1 MITKRFALLWTALLL
16 SFSVLHAEVKPNT
29 LFCNNMVL
37 QRNIEVP
44 IWGSADE
51 GEKVTINFAGQML
64 STTAKNGKWSV
75 KLHPLKAG
83 GPYTMTIKGT
93 NTITIENILVGEVWL
108 CSGQSNMERQLGPRK
123 GQPLIHNWEAEA
135 ADGINYPQ
143 IREFAVAHNASEVEL
158 TNVEGKWTVCDS
170 VTCKEFSAV
179 GYFFAKALY
188 QKLKI
193 PIGIIH
199 SSVGGTAA
207 NKWISRAATEA
218 NPELKSIITGYEGS
232 VKRYPKQLEEY
243 KQNESAL
250 LAKYEEEVKAAKLAN
265 LPRPRKPSPPV
276 DPAKSGNCGGL
287 FHAMIAPLIPYAIK
301 GVVWYQ
307 GETDS
312 HNAKMYFPTFTALM
326 ADWRK
331 RWAEGD
337 FPFLFVQ
344 IAPNEKNAPE
354 VREAQVLAFQKT
366 PNTAMV
372 VITDC
377 VDSTFDRHPP
387 FKKPVG
393 ERLALAARAVA
404 YQEKLVFMGP
414 VFKAIKIEG
423 EKAVISF
430 ANAENGLMKKDG
442 AIIGFSIAGKD
453 KQFVPATAEIK
464 GKTVVVTA
472 KEVEKPAYVRFGFET
487 KPVTNLYNKEG
498 LPASPFRTDTE

>member
-1 MITKRFALLWTALLL
+1 
-16 SFSVLHAEVKPNT
+16 
-29 LFCNNMVL
+29 MVL
-37 QRNIEVP
+37 QRNIVVP
-44 IWGSADE
+44 IWGNADD
-51 GEKVTINFAGQML
+51 GEKVTINFAGQMV
-64 STTAKNGKWSV
+64 STIATNGKWTI
-75 KLHPLKAG
+75 KLQPLKAG
-83 GPYTMTIKGT
+83 GPYTMTIKGS
-93 NTITIENILVGEVWL
+93 NTVTIENVLVGEVWL

-123 GQPLIHNWEAEA
+123 GQPLIQNWEAEA
-135 ADGINYPQ
+135 ADGIHYPE
-143 IREFAVAHNASEVEL
+143 IREFAVVQNTSEVEL
-158 TNVEGKWTVCDS
+158 TNVEGKWIVCDS
-170 VTCKEFSAV
+170 VTCKDFSAV

-199 SSVGGTAA
+199 SSKGGTAV
-207 NKWISRAATEA
+207 NKWLSRAATEA
-218 NPELKSIITGYEGS
+218 NPELKSIIAGYEGI

-243 KQNESAL
+243 NKNEPAL
-250 LAKYEEEVKAAKLAN
+250 LAKYNEEVKAAKLAN
-265 LPRPRKPSPPV
+265 LPRPRKPAPPV
-276 DPAKSGNCGGL
+276 EPAKSGNCGGL

-301 GVVWYQ
+301 GVLWYQ
-307 GETDS
+307 GEADS
-312 HNAKMYFPTFTALM
+312 HNPNMYFPTFTTLIG
-326 ADWRK
+326 DWRK

-344 IAPNEKNAPE
+344 TAPNEKNAPE
-354 VREAQVLAFQKT
+354 VREAQVKAFQNT

-414 VFKAIKIEG
+414 IFQAIKIEG

-430 ANAENGLMKKDG
+430 TNAENGLMVKDG
-442 AIIGFSIAGKD
+442 ALIGFSIAGMD
-453 KQFVPATAEIK
+453 KKFVPASAEVK
-464 GKTVVVTA
+464 GKTVMISA
-472 KEVEKPAYVRFGFET
+472 KEIEQPAYVRFGFDS

-498 LPASPFRTDTE
+498 LPASPFRTDTD